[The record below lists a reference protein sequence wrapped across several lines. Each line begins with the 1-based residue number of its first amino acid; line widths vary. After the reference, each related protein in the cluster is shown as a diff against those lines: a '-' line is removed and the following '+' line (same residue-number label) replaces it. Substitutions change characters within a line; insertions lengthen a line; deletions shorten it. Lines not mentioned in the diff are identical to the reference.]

1 MKIFRFVVLLLF
13 FIISLFV
20 NAYLVYKGDAKHQ
33 LHDFYWYSYLIL
45 YLSFSFVILFV
56 TDIFYKLNVFYS
68 LFFGCCTGGLLSF
81 IALLL
86 TDIIFRGVDAYN
98 NLEVLALISNTL
110 LMGWYYFSYFVLFI
124 RCSGKLVIK

>member
-20 NAYLVYKGDAKHQ
+20 NVYLVYKVDAKHQ

-68 LFFGCCTGGLLSF
+68 LFFILYSLGVVQVVYYHSLL
-81 IALLL
+81 
-86 TDIIFRGVDAYN
+86 
-98 NLEVLALISNTL
+98 
-110 LMGWYYFSYFVLFI
+110 YY
-124 RCSGKLVIK
+124 

>member
-20 NAYLVYKGDAKHQ
+20 NVYLVYKVDAKHQ

-68 LFFGCCTGGLLSF
+68 LFFGCCTGG
-81 IALLL
+81 
-86 TDIIFRGVDAYN
+86 R
-98 NLEVLALISNTL
+98 
-110 LMGWYYFSYFVLFI
+110 
-124 RCSGKLVIK
+124 

>member
-1 MKIFRFVVLLLF
+1 
-13 FIISLFV
+13 
-20 NAYLVYKGDAKHQ
+20 
-33 LHDFYWYSYLIL
+33 
-45 YLSFSFVILFV
+45 
-56 TDIFYKLNVFYS
+56 
-68 LFFGCCTGGLLSF
+68 GCCTGGLLSF

-124 RCSGKLVIK
+124 RWSGKLVIK